1 MLYPLYKNG
10 RLHES
15 VLIPFN
21 AYHAEKSKVLWA
33 NIELFH
39 EYGYL
44 QDKHYI
50 DEDCKSWIIGEFS
63 YVTDE
68 QFSNSNQ
75 RIFYAERYG
84 GEGIDYNGGGGRTGL
99 YKNFQIKGIGSTPLI
114 SYLTSVSYKNG
125 RCGLAEVIKDA
136 IWGEVGNI
144 ILPHGAARCFALLEI
159 ECPVSETKRFLSV
172 RENLVRPAHFMR
184 APYFKPK
191 GRFENNSSD
200 GTRVLK
206 NKEAL
211 NFNLYSISKSSN
223 VIDGLHI
230 MYARWAEQ
238 VAFTQAHRLFHGAL
252 TPSNICLDGKW
263 IDFGTM
269 SSIGRHCNVIIAR
282 GKDPFWMEP
291 NSIAKIIDS
300 FLYNANKYYFQE
312 PLDYL
317 SEFNT
322 FKTFYDFYA
331 KINILR
337 ALGIRFIKDYN
348 PEFTSQVNSLT
359 NLIYT
364 YLHINSEECFFGIPL
379 FDESTPAYKIHTI
392 ILGLVLPTQNI
403 EKHII
408 ELITKLESRR
418 IITIQKTSMNYDFLN
433 VDVIEKEIDFIE
445 SISIDYE
452 SVVDMINQKVFRAKE
467 VFHANP

>member
-1 MLYPLYKNG
+1 MPYPLYKNG
-10 RLHES
+10 KLHKS
-15 VLIPFN
+15 VLVPFI
-21 AYHAEKSKVLWA
+21 AYHVEKSKVLWA

-44 QDKHYI
+44 QDKLYI

-68 QFSNSNQ
+68 DFSNSNQ
-75 RIFYAERYG
+75 RVFYAERYG
-84 GEGIDYNGGGGRTGL
+84 GDGIDYNGGGGRTGL
-99 YKNFQIKGIGSTPLI
+99 YKNFQIKGIGSTPLV
-114 SYLTSVSYKNG
+114 SSLTSVPYKNG

-144 ILPHGAARCFALLEI
+144 ILPHGAARCFALIEI
-159 ECPVSETKRFLSV
+159 ECPISRTKFFLSV

-184 APYFKPK
+184 AAYFKPK

-200 GTRVLK
+200 IIRVLK

-211 NFNLYSISKSSN
+211 NFNLYNIYNSSN
-223 VIDGLHI
+223 MIDGLHI
-230 MYARWAEQ
+230 MYAHWAEQ

-291 NSIAKIIDS
+291 NSIANIIDS
-300 FLYNANKYYFQE
+300 FIYNANKYYLQE
-312 PLDYL
+312 SLDYH

-322 FKTFYDFYA
+322 FRTFYDFYA
-331 KINILR
+331 KINILK
-337 ALGIRFIKDYN
+337 AIGILFIKDYN
-348 PEFTSQVNSLT
+348 PEFTSQVNLLT
-359 NLIYT
+359 NLIYS

-379 FDESTPAYKIHTI
+379 FDESIPIYKIHTI
-392 ILGLVLPTQNI
+392 ILGLVSPTTNI
-403 EKHII
+403 EKNII
-408 ELITKLESRR
+408 ELITKLESRK
-418 IITIQKTSMNYDFLN
+418 IIKTQKIDMNYDFLN
-433 VDVIEKEIDFIE
+433 VDVIENEINFIE

-452 SVVDMINQKVFRAKE
+452 SVVDMINQKICRARE
-467 VFHANP
+467 VFLANP